1 MRGNNRHTEE
11 RKLQKDFEGQEG
23 MRDIKRMKQRE
34 RESERWTSDWTQNCG
49 SVVGK

>member
-34 RESERWTSDWTQNCG
+34 RERERDGHQTGHRT
-49 SVVGK
+49 VGQW